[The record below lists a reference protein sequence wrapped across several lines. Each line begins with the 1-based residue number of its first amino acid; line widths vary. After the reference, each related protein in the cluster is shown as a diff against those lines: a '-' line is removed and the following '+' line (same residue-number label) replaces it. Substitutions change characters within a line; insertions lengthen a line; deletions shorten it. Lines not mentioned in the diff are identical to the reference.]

1 MVARTRDALQAA
13 ADAVAGQH
21 RVRTLAIAANVASGD
36 DCRRAVEET
45 ASAFGRLDVLVTN
58 TGGPRA
64 GAFDALDDDA
74 FAAAFESTLM
84 NVVRLVRAAVP
95 HMKARQWGRVI
106 NITSISARQP
116 IDGLLLSNTIRPAVV
131 GLAKSL
137 SFELAPQGILVNN
150 VCPGICRTDRM
161 EELVAARSRMTGRTP
176 EQVLTDMTASIPLQR
191 MGEPAELAAL
201 VAFLA
206 SEAASFITGTTIAC
220 DGGASRGLL

>member
-1 MVARTRDALQAA
+1 M
-13 ADAVAGQH
+13 
-21 RVRTLAIAANVASGD
+21 RTLAIAADVARGD

-64 GAFDALDDDA
+64 GTFDALDDDA

-95 HMKARQWGRVI
+95 HMKPRHWGRVI
-106 NITSISARQP
+106 NITSISAKQP
-116 IDGLLLSNTIRPAVV
+116 IDGLLLSNTVRPAVV
-131 GLAKSL
+131 GLAKTL
-137 SFELAPQGILVNN
+137 SFELAPHGILVNN

-206 SEAASFITGTTIAC
+206 SEAAGFITGATIAC